1 MIKYL
6 RELIKIDNEIARIEI
21 YEKAKA
27 EFEELFKSKKE
38 GIILQFIDVI
48 SWLTSKIEN
57 ISFEQAIKNRS
68 F

>member
-1 MIKYL
+1 MEK
-6 RELIKIDNEIARIEI
+6 EIDRKEI
-21 YEKAKA
+21 YENAKL

-38 GIILQFIDVI
+38 EIILQFIDVI

-57 ISFEQAIKNRS
+57 ISFEQAIKNRP